1 MTKIG
6 PATVDAGDQV
16 TYALSVTNHGPSAAD
31 TVSVVDTLPD
41 GVAFVSAGGTGWTC
55 TNAGDVSVTC
65 TRQVLPVGAAPDIA
79 VVVTAPEN
87 ASSIRNTARVS
98 SLTPD
103 PTPDNDAGAWRT
115 TVVAAATGGTA
126 GTGAPFSGLFRLVL
140 ALALL
145 GAALLA
151 ASTPSLGVQRGR
163 HVRR

>member
-1 MTKIG
+1 M
-6 PATVDAGDQV
+6 
-16 TYALSVTNHGPSAAD
+16 
-31 TVSVVDTLPD
+31 
-41 GVAFVSAGGTGWTC
+41 
-55 TNAGDVSVTC
+55 SVTC
-65 TRQVLPVGAAPDIA
+65 TRPALATGAAPDIT

-103 PTPDNDAGAWRT
+103 PTPDNDVGSWPT
-115 TVVAAATGGTA
+115 TVVAAETGGTA

-140 ALALL
+140 ALVLL
-145 GAALLA
+145 GMALLA